1 MSSLKMILYCA
12 GFQSCIVKN
21 SYKIYLVLFSPECAP
36 FLGLRDRKCRNF
48 SCYRLLLENAISNV
62 NYSI

>member
-12 GFQSCIVKN
+12 GFQSILKN
-21 SYKIYLVLFSPECAP
+21 FYKIYLVLFSPEYAP
-36 FLGLRDRKCRNF
+36 FLGLRDRKCPNF